1 MASTHAYSTVLEM
14 AKYASEAGM
23 EAIAITD
30 HAPAIPDGAH
40 PWHFQNL
47 KAIPREIYGVK
58 ILYGAEVNILKEGT
72 FHGWVF
78 QDTDLAKWLE
88 AVAYSLSYE
97 PNEVLEKLDVVNAS
111 IHAPC
116 YKDGD
121 ATDHTSAY
129 LAIVNNPLVDVICH
143 SGSPAFT
150 YDYEKIINL
159 AKKNH
164 KLIEINNHSFDV
176 RKASIPN
183 CRKIAEICKEK
194 EVGIVVSSD
203 AHITFDLGNYNNAL
217 GMLSEISFPEK
228 LVINR
233 DLKSFEAYMKEKG
246 KELFKWRM

>member
-1 MASTHAYSTVLEM
+1 MKILLDTHTHTLASTHAYSTVLEM

-58 ILYGAEVNILKEGT
+58 ILYGAEVNILDLEGNI
-72 FHGWVF
+72 
-78 QDTDLAKWLE
+78 DLAD
-88 AVAYSLSYE
+88 
-97 PNEVLEKLDVVNAS
+97 EVLEKLDVVNAS

-143 SGSPAFT
+143 SGSPAFAR
-150 YDYEKIINL
+150 L
-159 AKKNH
+159 
-164 KLIEINNHSFDV
+164 
-176 RKASIPN
+176 R
-183 CRKIAEICKEK
+183 
-194 EVGIVVSSD
+194 
-203 AHITFDLGNYNNAL
+203 
-217 GMLSEISFPEK
+217 
-228 LVINR
+228 
-233 DLKSFEAYMKEKG
+233 
-246 KELFKWRM
+246 LFVYSGSNQ

>member
-1 MASTHAYSTVLEM
+1 MKILLDTHTHTLASTHAYSTVLEM

-58 ILYGAEVNILKEGT
+58 ILYGAEVNILDLEGNI
-72 FHGWVF
+72 
-78 QDTDLAKWLE
+78 DLAD
-88 AVAYSLSYE
+88 
-97 PNEVLEKLDVVNAS
+97 EVLEKLDVVNAS

-143 SGSPAFT
+143 SGSPAFA
-150 YDYEKIINL
+150 YDYEKIIDL

-217 GMLSEISFPEK
+217 GMLSEISFPK
-228 LVINR
+228 NWL
-233 DLKSFEAYMKEKG
+233 
-246 KELFKWRM
+246 